1 MTLQKKPE
9 EIAREWIDK
18 RIEEAGWALVN
29 RDEYHPSLNAAV
41 IREALLT
48 GKKEADYYFLI
59 NGKAVAVLEAKR
71 ESISTNNKKLIA
83 QAEDYAVRSS
93 PISYSLYR
101 SLPFVLLSNGKEIV
115 MRDFR
120 QRDSEYENTPF
131 NTVPTPKEFCKK
143 LHITSPFAQFPAL
156 SEDGL
161 RECQFDAVTHVEET
175 FKNHEKRALITMAT
189 GAGKTYTA
197 CLIAYRFLT
206 YGEAKRVLFLVDR
219 TNLGTQALEGFGT
232 FTRTEKGEV
241 FSNIYTVGA
250 LKSDDPEKAK
260 GLQVVVS
267 TIQKLYAAITGY
279 EEEPETDA
287 SVNAEDTEPKDAVQL
302 TDQMR
307 LPPDF
312 FDLIIVDE
320 CHRSIYGR
328 WKAVLNYFSSARVV
342 GLTATPTAET
352 FAFFD
357 GNQVSNYTF
366 ADSIRDGVNVPP
378 RVYSIGTELAS
389 IGGTVKVGE
398 RIIEKN
404 KLTQNETEIVA
415 TEEKDISAESIGR
428 TVLAEKQ
435 IEAVL
440 EQYKEAVYTEF
451 FPNRRDTPDFA
462 SLPKTLIFAHSEEH
476 AKLITKVA
484 KRVFGH
490 EGEDDPVRHSDTYSQ
505 PNPQNLIRQFR
516 TGRDIRI
523 AVTVTLIATGTDIKP
538 LEVIIFMTDVKSEV
552 LYVQMQGRG
561 CRSYGTNELR
571 NVTPNADKKECFYL
585 VDASGVTESNK
596 TLPQRT
602 GNKVTPVA
610 PKLDVLFE
618 LLSHGH
624 VSDENLGFLVNKLD
638 RIKQQKKE
646 QFEALLSRFGV
657 DMDDLLKNL
666 TDKISTGSLP
676 PYEEGKENAERMAC
690 ISDLL
695 NKIPLRKALIELA
708 AASIVTLPDTEDK
721 VISSGFSKEDATLEL
736 IKFKQ
741 FLEHHKDDIE
751 ALKLI
756 LGSDPIPVTYPMLRN
771 LKKILEHDLPGF
783 SIARV
788 WNNYQ
793 KIYPD
798 KVQKISGTNELSILT
813 NLIQLVRFAF
823 DRISNLTPLTSTA
836 RRQFALWCGQKQR
849 SLTEEE
855 KEIFRRISQY
865 IVENGAISVRELSEL
880 DNELFVQ
887 LVKLE
892 KGPAPANS
900 ELSSLA
906 AFLLQSKI
914 S

>member
-1 MTLQKKPE
+1 MTSQKKPE

-29 RDEYHPSLNAAV
+29 RDEYRPSLNAAV

-48 GKKEADYYFLI
+48 GKKEADYYFHI
-59 NGKAVAVLEAKR
+59 NGKAVAVLEAKK
-71 ESISTNNKKLIA
+71 ESISTKNKKLIA

-93 PISYSLYR
+93 PISYSLYP

-120 QRDSEYENTPF
+120 QKDSEYENTPW
-131 NTVPTPKEFCKK
+131 NTIPTPKEFCRK
-143 LHITSPFAQFPAL
+143 LDITSPFAQFPTL
-156 SEDGL
+156 SADGL

-378 RVYSIGTELAS
+378 RVYSIDTELAS

-398 RIIEKN
+398 RIVEKN
-404 KLTQNETEIVA
+404 KLTQNETEVVA

-440 EQYKEAVYTEF
+440 KQYKEAVYSEF

-490 EGEDDPVRHSDTYSQ
+490 EGEDDPFVTQITYSQ

-585 VDASGVTESNK
+585 V
-596 TLPQRT
+596 QRT

-610 PKLDVLFE
+610 PTLDVLFE

-638 RIKQQKKE
+638 RIKQQEKE
-646 QFEALLSRFGV
+646 QFEALFSRFGV
-657 DMDDLLKNL
+657 DMDNLLKNL
-666 TDKISTGSLP
+666 TDMLSTGSLP

-695 NKIPLRKALIELA
+695 NNIPLRRSLIEMSA
-708 AASIVTLPDTEDK
+708 SSIVTLPDTEDK

-736 IKFKQ
+736 MEFKE
-741 FLEHHKDDIE
+741 FLEHHKDEIE

-756 LGSDPIPVTYPMLRN
+756 LGSDPIPASYPMLGN
-771 LKKILEHDLPGF
+771 LKKILEQDLPGF
-783 SIARV
+783 SIARI

-798 KVQKISGTNELSILT
+798 KVQKISSTNELSILT

-823 DRISNLTPLTSTA
+823 DRITNLTPLTSTA

-849 SLTEEE
+849 NLTEEE
-855 KEIFRRISQY
+855 KEIFRRISRY